1 MGKSQ
6 KTGIDAR
13 LQAFAEWNTQY
24 HAQLKA
30 AGKEAL
36 ARFDDIL
43 SFAYREENTPQQGV
57 TDTKLLA
64 SLDETKPLAVQLW
77 HDDEGEDGLRL
88 CIYGTDE
95 RIAYFPTVAQILKNL
110 ALPALALP
118 DYSPVA
124 P

>member
-43 SFAYREENTPQQGV
+43 SRA
-57 TDTKLLA
+57 
-64 SLDETKPLAVQLW
+64 
-77 HDDEGEDGLRL
+77 
-88 CIYGTDE
+88 
-95 RIAYFPTVAQILKNL
+95 
-110 ALPALALP
+110 
-118 DYSPVA
+118 
-124 P
+124 

>member
-24 HAQLKA
+24 HQQLKA

-57 TDTKLLA
+57 TDSA
-64 SLDETKPLAVQLW
+64 STAQ
-77 HDDEGEDGLRL
+77 
-88 CIYGTDE
+88 TS
-95 RIAYFPTVAQILKNL
+95 ASPTSR
-110 ALPALALP
+110 P
-118 DYSPVA
+118 SPKS
-124 P
+124 